1 MAHDE
6 LDIGIFDGRFI
17 EGHGM
22 TVLQEGVGR
31 SRQARMDGDGLVI
44 LPGQLVNG
52 VIELIVD
59 VDVVIARIELDA
71 AALLALEVL
80 FDLGRHEVHIVIKDV
95 AVQADAVAHVI
106 GIVMTGR
113 VQGLVA
119 HDDAVDDIVVLKG
132 LVQAFFRIGIACSQG
147 DLVEADVVT
156 EMKVTVNDP

>member
-1 MAHDE
+1 
-6 LDIGIFDGRFI
+6 
-17 EGHGM
+17 M

-31 SRQARMDGDGLVI
+31 SRQARVDGDGLVI

-80 FDLGRHEVHIVIKDV
+80 FDLGRHEVHIVVKDV

-106 GIVMTGR
+106 GVVMLPMTTPWTM
-113 VQGLVA
+113 L
-119 HDDAVDDIVVLKG
+119 L
-132 LVQAFFRIGIACSQG
+132 S
-147 DLVEADVVT
+147 
-156 EMKVTVNDP
+156 